1 MKMLKTCKMDFL
13 GIRPY
18 MTWKPIAFFIL
29 FSVGFTYIGD
39 YSVFPMVF
47 AMTISLMIMTY
58 PFVTGEDS
66 GTERLYRMI
75 GMEDEDTVR
84 GRYLYSIV
92 VFLVATLAAIVIMN
106 VVNLAK
112 NGELLIGESL
122 ASGGLYLA
130 MYILFTDINLPIFF
144 AVGHKKAKAVA
155 GAVLITA
162 TLIVVGISGFAAS
175 AFPKEVKALYQW
187 ASAHVLLI
195 VLLGIVFLALMTVLS
210 YTVALKKFKKR
221 DL

>member
-1 MKMLKTCKMDFL
+1 MLKTCKMDFL

-29 FSVGFTYIGD
+29 FSTGFTYFMD
-39 YSVFPMVF
+39 LSFFPMVF
-47 AMTISLMIMTY
+47 AMTMSLMIMTY

-84 GRYLYSIV
+84 GRYLYSFV
-92 VFLVATLAAIVIMN
+92 VFLVATLAALVIMN
-106 VVNLAK
+106 GVNLAK
-112 NGELLIGESL
+112 SGELLIGESL
-122 ASGGLYLA
+122 MSGGLYLA
-130 MYILFTDINLPIFF
+130 VSTLFMDINVPIFF

-155 GAVLITA
+155 GGVIIAA

-175 AFPKEVKALYQW
+175 AFPEEAKALYLW
-187 ASAHVLLI
+187 ATSHVALI
-195 VLLGIVFLALMTVLS
+195 VLFGIVLLAAFTMLS
-210 YTVALKKFKKR
+210 YAVALKKFKKR

>member
-1 MKMLKTCKMDFL
+1 MDFL

-18 MTWKPIAFFIL
+18 ITWKPIAFFIL
-29 FSVGFTYIGD
+29 FSVGFTYFTD
-39 YSVFPMVF
+39 LSFFPMVF
-47 AMTISLMIMTY
+47 AMTMSLMIMTY

-84 GRYLYSIV
+84 GRYLYSFV
-92 VFLVATLAAIVIMN
+92 VFLVATLAALVIMN
-106 VVNLAK
+106 GVNLAK
-112 NGELLIGESL
+112 NGELLIAESL

-130 MYILFTDINLPIFF
+130 MYILFIDINVPIFF

-155 GAVLITA
+155 GAALIAA

-175 AFPKEVKALYQW
+175 AFPKEVKVLYQW
-187 ASAHVLLI
+187 AMNHVAFIVLFGI
-195 VLLGIVFLALMTVLS
+195 VLLVMITSLS
-210 YTVALKKFKKR
+210 YAVALKKFKRR

>member
-1 MKMLKTCKMDFL
+1 MLKTCKMDFL

-29 FSVGFTYIGD
+29 FSVGFTYFMD
-39 YSVFPMVF
+39 LSFFPMVF
-47 AMTISLMIMTY
+47 AMTLSLMIMTY

-84 GRYLYSIV
+84 GRYLYSFV
-92 VFLVATLAAIVIMN
+92 VFLVATLAALVIMN
-106 VVNLAK
+106 GVNLAK
-112 NGELLIGESL
+112 SGALIIGESL
-122 ASGGLYLA
+122 AVGGLYLA
-130 MYILFTDINLPIFF
+130 MYILFMDINVPIFF
-144 AVGHKKAKAVA
+144 AVGHKKAKGVA
-155 GAVLITA
+155 GGALIAA
-162 TLIVVGISGFAAS
+162 TLIVVCISGFAAS
-175 AFPKEVKALYQW
+175 AFPKEIKALYLW
-187 ASAHVLLI
+187 ATSHVVLI
-195 VLLGIVFLALMTVLS
+195 VLLGIVFLVLMTMLS

>member
-1 MKMLKTCKMDFL
+1 MLKTCKMDFL

>member
-1 MKMLKTCKMDFL
+1 MLKTCKMDFL

-39 YSVFPMVF
+39 YSGFPMVF
-47 AMTISLMIMTY
+47 AMTMSLMVMTY

-84 GRYLYSIV
+84 GRYLYSIA
-92 VFLVATLAAIVIMN
+92 VFFVATIAALVIMN
-106 VVNLAK
+106 IVNLVK
-112 NGELLIGESL
+112 NGEMLIGESL
-122 ASGGLYLA
+122 ASGGLYFA

-155 GAVLITA
+155 GAALIAA
-162 TLIVVGISGFAAS
+162 TLIVIGISGFAAS
-175 AFPKEVKALYQW
+175 AFPEEIKVLCQW
-187 ASAHVLLI
+187 ASGHVVLI
-195 VLLGIVFLALMTVLS
+195 VLFGIVFLALMTMLS
-210 YTVALKKFKKR
+210 YTIALKKFKKR

>member
-1 MKMLKTCKMDFL
+1 MLKTCKMDFL

-29 FSVGFTYIGD
+29 FSVGFTYFTD
-39 YSVFPMVF
+39 LSFFPMVF
-47 AMTISLMIMTY
+47 AMTMSLMIMTY

-84 GRYLYSIV
+84 GRYLYSFL
-92 VFLVATLAAIVIMN
+92 VFLVTTLVALVIMN
-106 VVNLAK
+106 GVNLAK
-112 NGELLIGESL
+112 SGALIIGESL
-122 ASGGLYLA
+122 AVGGGYLA
-130 MYILFTDINLPIFF
+130 MYILFMDINVPIFF

-155 GAVLITA
+155 GAALIA
-162 TLIVVGISGFAAS
+162 TTGIVIAVSGFVAS
-175 AFPKEVKALYQW
+175 AFPKEVKALYLW
-187 ASAHVLLI
+187 ASSHVLLI
-195 VLLGIVFLALMTVLS
+195 VLFSIVFLVLMTMLS
-210 YTVALKKFKKR
+210 YGIALRKFKKR

>member
-1 MKMLKTCKMDFL
+1 MLKTCKMDFL

-29 FSVGFTYIGD
+29 FSVGFTYIVD

-47 AMTISLMIMTY
+47 AMIMSFMIMTY

-75 GMEDEDTVR
+75 GMEDEDTVK
-84 GRYLYSIV
+84 GRYLYSFV
-92 VFLVATLAAIVIMN
+92 VFLVAILAALVIMN
-106 VVNLAK
+106 GVNLAK
-112 NGELLIGESL
+112 SGDLLIGESL

-130 MYILFTDINLPIFF
+130 MYILFMDINVPIFF

-155 GAVLITA
+155 GAALIAA
-162 TLIVVGISGFAAS
+162 TLIVAGISGFAAS
-175 AFPKEVKALYQW
+175 AFPKEVKALYLW
-187 ASAHVLLI
+187 ASSHVLLI
-195 VLLGIVFLALMTVLS
+195 ALFGIVFLVLMTMLS

>member
-1 MKMLKTCKMDFL
+1 MFKTCKMDFL

-47 AMTISLMIMTY
+47 AMIVSLMIMTY

-75 GMEDEDTVR
+75 GMEDEDTVK
-84 GRYLYSIV
+84 GRYLYSFV
-92 VFLVATLAAIVIMN
+92 VFLVAILAALVIMN
-106 VVNLAK
+106 GVNLVK
-112 NGELLIGESL
+112 NGKLLIGESL
-122 ASGGLYLA
+122 MSGGLYLA
-130 MYILFTDINLPIFF
+130 VSILFMDINVPIFF
-144 AVGHKKAKAVA
+144 AVGHKRAKAVA
-155 GAVLITA
+155 GGAIIAA

-175 AFPKEVKALYQW
+175 AFPDEAKGLYLWATSHVALI
-187 ASAHVLLI
+187 ALF
-195 VLLGIVFLALMTVLS
+195 GIAFLVLMTMLS
-210 YTVALKKFKKR
+210 YGIALKKFKKR

>member
-1 MKMLKTCKMDFL
+1 MLKTCKMDFL

-39 YSVFPMVF
+39 YSFFPMVF
-47 AMTISLMIMTY
+47 AMTMSLMIMTY

-84 GRYLYSIV
+84 GRYLYSFV
-92 VFLVATLAAIVIMN
+92 VFLIATLAALVIMN
-106 VVNLAK
+106 GVNLAK
-112 NGELLIGESL
+112 SGALIIGESL
-122 ASGGLYLA
+122 AVGGLYLA
-130 MYILFTDINLPIFF
+130 MYILFMDINVPIFF

-155 GAVLITA
+155 GVALIAA

-175 AFPKEVKALYQW
+175 AFPKEVKGLYQW
-187 ASAHVLLI
+187 ASSHVLLI
-195 VLLGIVFLALMTVLS
+195 VLLGIVFLAFMTMLS
-210 YTVALKKFKKR
+210 YSVALKKFKKR

>member
-1 MKMLKTCKMDFL
+1 MLKTCKMDFL

-47 AMTISLMIMTY
+47 AMTMSLMIMTY

-106 VVNLAK
+106 GVNLAK

-195 VLLGIVFLALMTVLS
+195 VLLGIVFLALMTMLS
-210 YTVALKKFKKR
+210 YIVALKKFKKR

>member
-1 MKMLKTCKMDFL
+1 MFKTCKMDFL

-18 MTWKPIAFFIL
+18 ITWKPIAFFIL
-29 FSVGFTYIGD
+29 FSVGFTYFTD
-39 YSVFPMVF
+39 LSFFPMVF
-47 AMTISLMIMTY
+47 AMTMSLMIMTY

-84 GRYLYSIV
+84 GRYLYSFA
-92 VFLVATLAAIVIMN
+92 VFLVTTLVALVIMN
-106 VVNLAK
+106 GVNLAK
-112 NGELLIGESL
+112 SGAFIIGESL
-122 ASGGLYLA
+122 AVGGGYLV
-130 MYILFTDINLPIFF
+130 MYILFMDINVPIFF

-155 GAVLITA
+155 GAALIAA

-175 AFPKEVKALYQW
+175 AFPKEIKALYLW
-187 ASAHVLLI
+187 ATSHVTLI
-195 VLLGIVFLALMTVLS
+195 VLFGIVLVVLITMLS
-210 YTVALKKFKKR
+210 YTMALKKFKKR

>member
-1 MKMLKTCKMDFL
+1 MFKTCKMDFF

-29 FSVGFTYIGD
+29 FSVGFTYFMD
-39 YSVFPMVF
+39 LSFFPMVF
-47 AMTISLMIMTY
+47 AMTLSLMIMTY

-75 GMEDEDTVR
+75 GMEDEDTVK

-92 VFLVATLAAIVIMN
+92 VFLVATLAALVIMN
-106 VVNLAK
+106 GVNLVK

-122 ASGGLYLA
+122 ASGGGYLA
-130 MYILFTDINLPIFF
+130 MYILFMDINVPIFF
-144 AVGHKKAKAVA
+144 AVGHKKAKAVTGVA
-155 GAVLITA
+155 LIAA

-175 AFPKEVKALYQW
+175 VFPEEVKALYQW
-187 ASAHVLLI
+187 ASVHVLLI
-195 VLLGIVFLALMTVLS
+195 VLLGIVFLALVTMLS

>member
-1 MKMLKTCKMDFL
+1 MLKTCKMDFF

-39 YSVFPMVF
+39 YSGFPMVF
-47 AMTISLMIMTY
+47 AMTMSLMVMTY

-92 VFLVATLAAIVIMN
+92 VFFVATIAALVIMN
-106 VVNLAK
+106 IVNLVK

-155 GAVLITA
+155 GAVLIAA
-162 TLIVVGISGFAAS
+162 TLIVIAVSGFAAS
-175 AFPKEVKALYQW
+175 AFPKEVKALYLW
-187 ASAHVLLI
+187 ASGHVVLI
-195 VLLGIVFLALMTVLS
+195 VLFGIVFLALMTMLS
-210 YTVALKKFKKR
+210 YNVALKKFKKR

>member
-1 MKMLKTCKMDFL
+1 MFKTCKMDFL

-18 MTWKPIAFFIL
+18 ITWKPIAFFIL
-29 FSVGFTYIGD
+29 FSVGFTYFTD
-39 YSVFPMVF
+39 LSFFPMVF
-47 AMTISLMIMTY
+47 AMTMSLMIMTY

-84 GRYLYSIV
+84 GRYLYSFA
-92 VFLVATLAAIVIMN
+92 VFFVTTLVALVIMN
-106 VVNLAK
+106 GVNLAK
-112 NGELLIGESL
+112 SGAFIIGESL
-122 ASGGLYLA
+122 AVGGGYLV
-130 MYILFTDINLPIFF
+130 MYILFMDINVPIFF

-155 GAVLITA
+155 GAALIAA

-175 AFPKEVKALYQW
+175 AFPKEIKALYLW
-187 ASAHVLLI
+187 ATSHVII
-195 VLLGIVFLALMTVLS
+195 VLFGIVLVVLITMLS
-210 YTVALKKFKKR
+210 YTMALKKFKKR